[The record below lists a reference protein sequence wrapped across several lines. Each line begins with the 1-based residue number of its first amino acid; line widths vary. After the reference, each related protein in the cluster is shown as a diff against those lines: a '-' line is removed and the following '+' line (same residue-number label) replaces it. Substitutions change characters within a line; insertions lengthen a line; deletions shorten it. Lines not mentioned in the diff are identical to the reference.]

1 MIENKKLNFKILDKV
16 INFLSYRIRSSKE
29 VSDRMGIY
37 LTKEKISEGEKEAVK
52 SWINAELKS
61 LGMIDDHKFATTFVE
76 EKAHSKKPLS
86 KLAIKNYLFKRGI
99 SKEIIEDVLKDYTK
113 TYEMASAMIIA
124 EKKLGSMRKGLD
136 KIAVKRK
143 LISYLIGKGFSPE
156 SVYAVVD
163 TKFKVK

>member
-1 MIENKKLNFKILDKV
+1 MNFKILDKV

-29 VSDRMGIY
+29 LSDRMETY
-37 LTKEKISEGEKEAVK
+37 LSKEKISEDEKAAIK
-52 SWINAELKS
+52 SWVTAELQS

-86 KLAIKNYLFKRGI
+86 RFAIKNYLFRGGI

-113 TYEMASAMIIA
+113 TYEMASTMIIA

-136 KIAVKRK
+136 KITVKRK